1 MILEKDK
8 VYKIEHTREPYHPRN
23 WRNYIVCSPK
33 VDVNT
38 ENFTTAFKT
47 PKRERY
53 TQFDCHFVVCFDGNI
68 NISGNDCRS
77 GFLESCKVIPLNDKD
92 LEEIKEAVTKLGAK
106 YNRKLNKV
114 IL

>member
-8 VYKIEHTREPYHPRN
+8 VYKIEHARELYQPSH

-33 VDVNT
+33 VYVDT
-38 ENFTTAFKT
+38 ENLTSVVTIT
-47 PKRERY
+47 KRERY
-53 TQFDCHFVVCFDGNI
+53 IQFGCHFVVCFDGRI
-68 NISGNDCRS
+68 NVGGNDCGS
-77 GFLESCKVIPLNDKD
+77 GFFESCKVVPLNDKD
-92 LEEIKEAVTKLGAK
+92 LEEVKEAVTKLGAK

>member
-8 VYKIEHTREPYHPRN
+8 VYKIEHVRELYQPIR
-23 WRNYIVCSPK
+23 WRKYIVCSPK
-33 VDVNT
+33 VDVDT
-38 ENFTTAFKT
+38 ENLMSFVNLSKI
-47 PKRERY
+47 ERY
-53 TQFDCHFVVCFDGNI
+53 TQFDCHFVVCFDGKI
-68 NISGNDCRS
+68 DVGGNDCRS
-77 GFLESCKVIPLNDKD
+77 GFFESCKVIPLNDKD

>member
-8 VYKIEHTREPYHPRN
+8 VYKIKHTDEHSLAYL
-23 WRNYIVCSPK
+23 RNYIICSPK
-33 VDVNT
+33 VDVDT
-38 ENFTTAFKT
+38 ENLTSVVYI
-47 PKRERY
+47 PNRERY
-53 TQFDCHFVVCFDGNI
+53 TQFDCNFIVCFDGYI
-68 NISGNDCRS
+68 DVGGNDCGS
-77 GFLESCKVIPLNDKD
+77 GFFESCKVMSLNDKD

>member
-1 MILEKDK
+1 MIFEKDK
-8 VYKIEHTREPYHPRN
+8 VYKIEHTRELYEPSS

-38 ENFTTAFKT
+38 ENLTSVFNSA
-47 PKRERY
+47 KRGRY
-53 TQFDCHFVVCFDGNI
+53 ANFDCHFVVCFDGKI
-68 NISGNDCRS
+68 NVGGNNCRS
-77 GFLESCKVIPLNDKD
+77 GFFESCKVIPLNDKD
-92 LEEIKEAVTKLGAK
+92 LEEVKEAVTKLGAK